1 MVCIHKE
8 IQIWRAKLHGDITTI
23 HSPACGKDF
32 IFSRGRTVVCVSPED
47 LVNVSVST
55 FQTLV
60 YIVGCKLLELATAV
74 LERLPR

>member
-1 MVCIHKE
+1 MTAYIRKYRYGE
-8 IQIWRAKLHGDITTI
+8 LSYIEITTI

-60 YIVGCKLLELATAV
+60 YILGCKLLELAIAV
-74 LERLPR
+74 LELLPR